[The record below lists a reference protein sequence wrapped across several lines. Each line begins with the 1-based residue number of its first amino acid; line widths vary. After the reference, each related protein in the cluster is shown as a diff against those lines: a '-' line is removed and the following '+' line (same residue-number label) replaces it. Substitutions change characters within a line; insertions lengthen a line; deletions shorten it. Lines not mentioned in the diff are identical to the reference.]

1 MPDNDNRPTF
11 TVIAGPNGAGKSTF
25 YDLAKEAGFESGPF
39 INPDVI
45 ARELAA
51 SKSSPQNLDFAA
63 GREAIRQTRDK
74 LDRGESFTRETTLTS
89 KEILRTMRD
98 AKDAGFNV
106 RMIYVGVNSLAETK
120 DRVEGRAARGGHD
133 IPEEAQDRR
142 YDRSMENA
150 PIAAKI
156 ADEAHY
162 YHNGQN
168 GHQLVAEVRQG
179 EITYER
185 EAQPQWTD
193 KALAGLERSRA
204 ADLKSEPESPLPPRS
219 RAEWLDRAEKL
230 TEEMTPGPAQAE
242 ARELVT
248 QMRDG
253 PDLSQD
259 TGAQPNQDFDR
270 ER

>member
-1 MPDNDNRPTF
+1 VSNDKAPVF

-25 YDLAKEAGFESGPF
+25 VERAHLEGMKTGPF

-45 ARELAA
+45 ARDLQDGPNPP
-51 SKSSPQNLDFAA
+51 KNLDVAA
-63 GREAIRQTRDK
+63 GREAIRQTRDMI
-74 LDRGESFTRETTLTS
+74 ESGTSFARESTLTS

-98 AKDAGFNV
+98 AKAAGFQV
-106 RMIYVGVNSLAETK
+106 KMVYVGVDNLDESKE
-120 DRVEGRAARGGHD
+120 RVEGRAALGGHD
-133 IPEEAQDRR
+133 IPQEAQDRR
-142 YDRSMENA
+142 FDRSMANA

-168 GHQLVAEVRQG
+168 GHQLVAEIRKG
-179 EITYER
+179 EITYQR

-193 KALAGLERSRA
+193 KALEGLQRSRG
-204 ADLKSEPESPLPPRS
+204 ADLKSNPESPLPPRS

-230 TEEMTPGPAQAE
+230 TNEMTPGPAQAE

-248 QMRDG
+248 QMREG
-253 PDLSQD
+253 PDLNQD
-259 TGAQPNQDFDR
+259 NGPQPDQDFDR